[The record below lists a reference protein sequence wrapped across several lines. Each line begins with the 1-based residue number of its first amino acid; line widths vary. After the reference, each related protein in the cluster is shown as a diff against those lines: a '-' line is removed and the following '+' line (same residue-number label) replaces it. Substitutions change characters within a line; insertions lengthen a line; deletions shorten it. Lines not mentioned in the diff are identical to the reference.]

1 MALFKLHLPFKPAGD
16 QEAAIEKLQNHT
28 GKKSTLLGVTGSGKT
43 FTIANV
49 IAKQDKPVI
58 VLSPNKTLAAQLYEE
73 FSLFFPEN
81 KVCYFVSYYDYYQ
94 PESYLPAQDMYIPKE
109 TKINPEIERL
119 RIEALA
125 SLMQRRDV
133 IIIASVS
140 CIYSLGNPV
149 DYREQALPLK
159 VNETISRKTL
169 LHRLVFMQY
178 GRNDVDKKSGTFG
191 VQGNVIEVC
200 VPYEKHKKLR
210 IELFGDV
217 VESMAWVD
225 KQNNHV
231 IENIADTVI
240 FPAKNFVTSQD
251 VKNKALV
258 AIKQELEDYLPTM
271 ENPIFAERLRRRVT
285 NDLEMIEET
294 GFCTGIENYSAYFDG
309 RTPGSAPFCLF
320 DFFKKDDF
328 LLIVDESH
336 IAIPQ
341 LGGMYHGDRVRKKNL
356 IDFGF
361 RLPSAAD
368 NRPLKFEE
376 TEKFFNNVIFVSAT
390 PGEYEQKNSDQV
402 VEQVIRPTGLLD
414 PVLEIHPRV
423 GQIDDLLEQIKKTT
437 AKNFRTLVTV
447 LTKKMAEELALF
459 LEEKGIKVCYLHS
472 DLKTPQRTEI
482 LQKLRLGIF
491 DCVVGV
497 NLLREGI
504 DLPEVAFV
512 AIMDADI
519 EGFLRDKRSLIQII
533 GRAARNTESV
543 VRLYADKITHSMQQ
557 AMDETARRRA
567 IQQAY
572 NEKNNIT
579 PTTVIREVVTSISK
593 AALDLQRPEKK
604 SKKSKSGKTM
614 MSPEQIQK
622 MIIDIEVA
630 MQKAAQELDFERAIA
645 LRDQLLKLKA
655 DLKKLKFVNF
665 FFNMTSYIIFK

>member
-1 MALFKLHLPFKPAGD
+1 MSLFKLHLPFKPAGD
-16 QEAAIEKLQNHT
+16 QELAIEKLKNHT

-49 IAKQDKPVI
+49 ISKQNKPVV

-119 RIEALA
+119 RMEAIA
-125 SLMQRRDV
+125 TLMQRRDV

-149 DYREQALPLK
+149 EYAQQALALK
-159 VNETISRKTL
+159 VDQSISRKKL
-169 LHRLVFMQY
+169 LHHLVFMQY
-178 GRNDVDKKSGTFG
+178 QRNDVDKKSGTFS
-191 VQGNVIEVC
+191 VQGNVIEVF

-210 IELFGDV
+210 IELSGDL
-217 VESMAWVD
+217 VESLAWVD

-231 IENIADTVI
+231 LQTIVEIVI
-240 FPAKNFVTSQD
+240 FPAKNFVTSQA
-251 VKNKALV
+251 VKNQALKE
-258 AIKQELEDYLPTM
+258 IQQELEDYLPTLA
-271 ENPIFAERLRRRVT
+271 NSIYAERLRRRVSH
-285 NDLEMIEET
+285 DLEMIEQT
-294 GFCTGIENYSAYFDG
+294 GFCTGIENYSGYFDG
-309 RTPGSAPFCLF
+309 RARGTPPYCLF

-376 TEKFFNNVIFVSAT
+376 TEKFFTNVIFVSAT
-390 PGEYEQKNSDQV
+390 PGNYEQQHSDQV

-414 PVLEIHPRV
+414 PVLEVHPRL
-423 GQIDDLLEQIKKTT
+423 GQIDDLIAQIKKTT
-437 AKNFRTLVTV
+437 LQNFRTLVTV

-533 GRAARNTESV
+533 GRAARNTQSV

-557 AMDETARRRA
+557 AIDETARRRA
-567 IQQAY
+567 LQQAY
-572 NEKNNIT
+572 NEKWNIT

-593 AALDLQRPEKK
+593 AALDLTRPEKK
-604 SKKSKSGKTM
+604 SKKRSTKSETM
-614 MSPEQIQK
+614 SAEQRTK
-622 MIIDIEVA
+622 MMIDLEIA

-645 LRDQLLKLKA
+645 LRDQLLNIKN
-655 DLKKLKFVNF
+655 DD
-665 FFNMTSYIIFK
+665 

>member
-1 MALFKLHLPFKPAGD
+1 MSLFKLRLPFKPAGD
-16 QEAAIEKLQNHT
+16 QEAAIQKLQHHE

-49 IAKQDKPVI
+49 IAAQDKPVI

-119 RIEALA
+119 RIEAIA
-125 SLMQRRDV
+125 NLMQRRDV

-149 DYREQALPLK
+149 EWKEQSFYLQIDQK
-159 VNETISRKTL
+159 ISRKEL
-169 LHRLVFMQY
+169 LHKLVFMQY
-178 GRNDVDKKSGTFG
+178 ERNDIDRKSGTFS
-191 VQGNVIEVC
+191 VFGNVVEVC

-217 VESMAWVD
+217 VEAIVWVE
-225 KQNNHV
+225 KVTNNV
-231 IENIADTVI
+231 QESLKETVI
-240 FPAKNFVTSQD
+240 FPAKNFVTSVE
-251 VKNKALV
+251 VKNKAV
-258 AIKQELEDYLPTM
+258 EQIKQELAEYAPTI
-271 ENPIFAERLRRRVT
+271 ENQVYRQRLERRV
-285 NDLEMIEET
+285 NHDIEMIEET

-309 RTPGSAPFCLF
+309 RVSGQPPYCLF
-320 DFFKKDDF
+320 DFFAKDDF
-328 LLIVDESH
+328 LLIIDESH

-341 LGGMYHGDRVRKKNL
+341 LGGMYHGDRVRKQTL

-361 RLPSAAD
+361 RLPSARD

-376 TEKFFNNVIFVSAT
+376 TEKFFGNVIFVSAT
-390 PGEYEQKNSDQV
+390 PGKYEIENSDQV
-402 VEQVIRPTGLLD
+402 VEQIIRPTGLLD
-414 PVLEIHPRV
+414 PELEIHPRADQV
-423 GQIDDLLEQIKKTT
+423 PDLLKTIKETT
-437 AKNFRTLVTV
+437 KKGFRSLVTV
-447 LTKKMAEELALF
+447 LTKKMAEELAQY
-459 LEEKGIKVCYLHS
+459 LEEHGIKVCYLHS

-491 DCVVGV
+491 DCIVGV

-519 EGFLRDKRSLIQII
+519 EGFLRDKKSLIQII

-543 VRLYADKITHSMQQ
+543 VKLYADKITDSIQY
-557 AMDETARRRA
+557 ALDETKRRRS
-567 IQQAY
+567 IQEAY
-572 NEKNNIT
+572 NKEHGIT
-579 PTTVIREVVTSISK
+579 PKTVVREVVQSISK
-593 AALDLQRPEKK
+593 AALDLTRPEKI
-604 SKKSKSGKTM
+604 SKKGKKSDIGKH
-614 MSPEQIQK
+614 SQQQLQEKIL
-622 MIIDIEVA
+622 ELEAA
-630 MQKAAQELDFERAIA
+630 MNKAAQDLDFEKAIE
-645 LRDQLLKLKA
+645 LRDQLLRLKNI
-655 DLKKLKFVNF
+655 D
-665 FFNMTSYIIFK
+665 